1 MWLAIHPD
9 SYDVEAGQLST
20 RDTSL
25 SKKDGQIQAHFE
37 PGLESELSAMK
48 QPFGHVRAM
57 TRSIG
62 KTELGSSFL
71 SDKDAFTFYVTSLAP
86 CTRRI
91 FSPSRVR

>member
-37 PGLESELSAMK
+37 PGLGSELSAMK

-62 KTELGSSFL
+62 KTELGSSSFQIRMP
-71 SDKDAFTFYVTSLAP
+71 SLFMLQALP
-86 CTRRI
+86 LAHAEYFPRLA
-91 FSPSRVR
+91 